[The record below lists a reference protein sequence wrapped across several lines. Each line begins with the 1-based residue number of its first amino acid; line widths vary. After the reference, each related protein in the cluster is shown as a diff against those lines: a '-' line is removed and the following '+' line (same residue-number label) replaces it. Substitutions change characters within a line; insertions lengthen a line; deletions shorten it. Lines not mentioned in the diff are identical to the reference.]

1 LRERIAVIVVNI
13 GNDWD
18 DLLKE
23 EFQKDYYLSLR
34 EFLKSEYRTY
44 RIYPKMHDIFNALK
58 FTSFGDA
65 KAIILG
71 QDPYIN
77 ENQAHGLAF
86 SVSPGQAPPPSL
98 VNIFKEI
105 ASDAGGY
112 LPNNGY
118 LKKWTQQGVM
128 LLNAVLTVRAGKSKS
143 HANKGWEIFTNRII
157 EILNEKDKPLVFL
170 LWGRDAAQKES
181 LVTNPAH
188 KILKAAHPSP
198 LARGAFFGCRH
209 FSKTNEFLIKKYNT
223 SIDWQI
229 ENI

>member
-1 LRERIAVIVVNI
+1 MVNI

-18 DLLKE
+18 DALKD

-44 RIYPKMHDIFNALK
+44 KIYPKMQDIFNALK
-58 FTSFGDA
+58 FTSLKDA
-65 KAIILG
+65 KVIIIG

-86 SVSPGQAPPPSL
+86 SVAPGRAAPPSL

-105 ASDAGGY
+105 AADTGGY

-118 LKKWTQQGVM
+118 LKKWTNQGVM
-128 LLNAVLTVRAGKSKS
+128 LLNTVLTVRAGKSKS
-143 HANKGWEIFTNRII
+143 HANKGWEVLTNRVI
-157 EILNEKDKPLVFL
+157 EILNEKTEPLVFL
-170 LWGRDAAQKES
+170 LWGRDAALKEK

-198 LARGAFFGCRH
+198 LAGGAFFGNRH
-209 FSKTNEFLIKKYNT
+209 FSKTNEFLMKNYNT
-223 SIDWQI
+223 LIDWQI
-229 ENI
+229 ENL